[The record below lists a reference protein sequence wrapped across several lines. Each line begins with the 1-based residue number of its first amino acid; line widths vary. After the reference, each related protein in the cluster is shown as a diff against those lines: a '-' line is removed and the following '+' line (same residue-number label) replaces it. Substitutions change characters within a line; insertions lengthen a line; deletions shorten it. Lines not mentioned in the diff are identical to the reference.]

1 MTARHRVAIAL
12 LAGALLTPAI
22 AGSHAELVKSV
33 PARRSTT
40 TTPPP
45 RVRLS
50 FNERVE
56 PKFSRVSVWSAT
68 GTQVDLKDVEVDLE
82 DPKQLTVG
90 LPPLEPGTYTV
101 RFRVLSVDGHVVESQ
116 YPFTIRKRP

>member
-1 MTARHRVAIAL
+1 MRRHHRVAVAL
-12 LAGALLTPAI
+12 LAGALLVPTFAW
-22 AGSHAELVKSV
+22 SHAEMVKSV

-56 PKFSRVSVWSAT
+56 AKFSRVSVWDAK
-68 GTQVDLKDVEVDLE
+68 GAQVDLKDVEVDPE

-90 LPPLEPGTYTV
+90 LPALDPGTYTV

-116 YPFTIRKRP
+116 FPFTVRKRP

>member
-1 MTARHRVAIAL
+1 MRPSHRVAVAL
-12 LAGALLTPAI
+12 LAGALLAPAV
-22 AGSHAELVKSV
+22 AWSHAEMVKSV

-40 TTPPP
+40 TTSPP

-56 PKFSRVSVWSAT
+56 AKFSRVSVWDAKGS
-68 GTQVDLKDVEVDLE
+68 QVDLKDAEVDPE

-90 LPPLEPGTYTV
+90 LPALEPGTYTV
-101 RFRVLSVDGHVVESQ
+101 RFRVLSVDGHIVESQ
-116 YPFTIRKRP
+116 YPFTVRKRP

>member
-1 MTARHRVAIAL
+1 MTQRHRLAAAALAGVL
-12 LAGALLTPAI
+12 LAPAV
-22 AGSHAELVKSV
+22 AWAHAEMVKSV
-33 PARRSTT
+33 PARRAAMTT
-40 TTPPP
+40 APP

-56 PKFSRVSVWSAT
+56 AKFSRVSVWDAK
-68 GTQVDLKDVEVDLE
+68 GTQVDLKDVEVDSE

-116 YPFTIRKRP
+116 FPFTVRKRP

>member
-1 MTARHRVAIAL
+1 MRSRRAAVAL
-12 LAGALLTPAI
+12 LAGALLAPAL
-22 AGSHAELVKSV
+22 AWSHAELVKSV
-33 PARRSTT
+33 PSRRSTST
-40 TTPPP
+40 ASPP

-56 PKFSRVSVWSAT
+56 AKFSRVSVWDAK
-68 GTQVDLKDVEVDLE
+68 GAQVDLKDVEVDAE

-90 LPPLEPGTYTV
+90 LPALGPGTYTV

-116 YPFTIRKRP
+116 FPFTIRKRP

>member
-1 MTARHRVAIAL
+1 MRRHHRVAVAL
-12 LAGALLTPAI
+12 LAGALLVPAV
-22 AGSHAELVKSV
+22 AWSHAEMVKSV

-56 PKFSRVSVWSAT
+56 AKFSRVSVWDAK
-68 GTQVDLKDVEVDLE
+68 GAQVDLKDVEVDPE

-90 LPPLEPGTYTV
+90 LPALEPGTYTV

-116 YPFTIRKRP
+116 FPFTVRKRP

>member
-1 MTARHRVAIAL
+1 MERLPRLAAAALSAAL
-12 LAGALLTPAI
+12 LAPAV
-22 AGSHAELVKSV
+22 AWAHAEMVKSV
-33 PARRSTT
+33 PARRAAMTT
-40 TTPPP
+40 APP

-56 PKFSRVSVWSAT
+56 AKFSRVSVWDAK
-68 GTQVDLKDVEVDLE
+68 GAQVDLKDVEVDPE

-90 LPPLEPGTYTV
+90 LPPLAPGAYTV

-116 YPFTIRKRP
+116 FPFTVRKRP